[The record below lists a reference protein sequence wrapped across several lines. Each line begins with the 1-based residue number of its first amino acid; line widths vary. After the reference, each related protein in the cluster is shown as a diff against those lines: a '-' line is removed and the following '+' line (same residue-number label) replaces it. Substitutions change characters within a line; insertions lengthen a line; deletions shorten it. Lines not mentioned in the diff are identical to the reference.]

1 MKIIIISGPSGSG
14 KTTISTK
21 LTKALRNSFLISTD
35 DYYKTGLISRTLSL
49 IIDSYFDK
57 LISLNSKTLIKDIK
71 EIINKKRI
79 KHIYKYNF
87 RNKKTTKTANNSK
100 EIKSLIIE
108 GIFSTKLLE
117 LINKENLLLVNL
129 KTKKKECLKRILI
142 RDKEERGK
150 SEQRIMKDFIKSWDI
165 YHRRKNEII
174 KIKKSNILIIKKN
187 LDIEFILRKIA
198 KLN

>member
-35 DYYKTGLISRTLSL
+35 DYYKTGLISRILSH
-49 IIDSYFDK
+49 IIYSYFDK
-57 LISLNSKTLIKDIK
+57 LVSINCNTLRKDIK
-71 EIINKKRI
+71 EIINKKTI
-79 KHIYKYNF
+79 KHLYKYNF
-87 RNKKTTKTANNSK
+87 RNKKTTKTENNLK
-100 EIKSLIIE
+100 EIEFLIIE

-117 LINKENLLLVNL
+117 LINEDNLLLVNL
-129 KTKKKECLKRILI
+129 KTKKEECLKRILI

-150 SEQRIMKDFIKSWDI
+150 SKQRIMKDFFKSWDI

-174 KIKKSNILIIKKN
+174 KIKKSNILIIKNKF
-187 LDIEFILRKIA
+187 DIEFILRKIA